1 MQSSRV
7 TKSSSATSTSTITF
21 LGNSQPE
28 SAVGQRPQGSFVGM
42 STTVHTPESTHI
54 PSNYQQHAGLR
65 LLADVTISQM
75 NPFDALA
82 SHRTIAF
89 DEEDEYQ
96 KQPDDSSLFY
106 HEPSQLVEDTTT
118 RTTPPPFFPKDES
131 LPLINDHFRQALTGI
146 VPEAVLTAI
155 TGNPRLVSGALK
167 VVTEPDPTDKWIIL
181 TGDQKTPFKCGYEGC
196 DRRYT
201 RKYDL
206 QRHFVKHTGDSPFKC
221 YLGECNGQIVF
232 YREQQLTWHIHSQHT
247 FEKPYQCEV
256 CRRRFIRSTQLKS
269 HMRRMHFTENE
280 KKSPKRKK
288 K

>member
-1 MQSSRV
+1 MQSFRV
-7 TKSSSATSTSTITF
+7 TKSPSATSTSTIT
-21 LGNSQPE
+21 LGDSQPD
-28 SAVGQRPQGSFVGM
+28 SAAGQRPQGFFLGLP
-42 STTVHTPESTHI
+42 TTFHTPESTHI

-65 LLADVTISQM
+65 LLADVTTSQVD
-75 NPFDALA
+75 PFDALA

-96 KQPDDSSLFY
+96 EQPDDSSSFSN
-106 HEPSQLVEDTTT
+106 EPSQPAEDTTI
-118 RTTPPPFFPKDES
+118 RTTPPLFFPKDES
-131 LPLINDHFRQALTGI
+131 LPLVNEHFRQALSGI

-181 TGDQKTPFKCGYEGC
+181 AGDQKTPFKCGYEGC

-221 YLGECNGQIVF
+221 YLGECNGRIVF
-232 YREQQLTWHIHSQHT
+232 CREQQLTWHIHSQHT

-256 CRRRFIRSTQLKS
+256 CSRRFVRSAQLRS
-269 HMRRMHFTENE
+269 HRRRMHFTENE